1 MIFISKNSK
10 SKLGWAVS
18 ACFSIHVHGKE
29 ITLLNRIQSYFKGA
43 GNIKVDRKDSSIYYS
58 VTSIK
63 DLTKIIIPHFEN
75 CPLLTQKRA
84 DFLLFKRI
92 VILMSNKE
100 HLTAEGL
107 RNIISIRAAMNNG
120 LSDVLKEHFT
130 DLTLVERPVVELTD
144 IGDFNW
150 IVGFVD
156 GGGGGSFG
164 ILITKAPVS
173 TGYSVGLRFTIT
185 QHVKD
190 LKLIENF
197 VKYFNCGWVMVNSN
211 RPIAHFIVS
220 NLSDIIQKIYLLFLK
235 YPLESEKF
243 LDFNDFVEIAS
254 IIKSK
259 NHLTEG
265 GLDQIR
271 SIKSRMNRG
280 RK

>member
-1 MIFISKNSK
+1 
-10 SKLGWAVS
+10 
-18 ACFSIHVHGKE
+18 
-29 ITLLNRIQSYFKGA
+29 
-43 GNIKVDRKDSSIYYS
+43 
-58 VTSIK
+58 
-63 DLTKIIIPHFEN
+63 
-75 CPLLTQKRA
+75 
-84 DFLLFKRI
+84 
-92 VILMSNKE
+92 MSNKE

-107 RNIISIRAAMNNG
+107 RNIISIRAAAMNNG

-130 DLTLVERPVVELTD
+130 DLTLVERPVVEFTD
-144 IGDFNW
+144 IEDFNW

-156 GGGGGSFG
+156 GEGSFG
-164 ILITKAPVS
+164 ILITKSPVS

-197 VKYFNCGWVMVNSN
+197 VKYFNCGWVMVISN

-220 NLSDIIQKIYLLFLK
+220 NLSDIIKKIYPLFLK

-254 IIKSK
+254 IMKSK